1 MDSISAT
8 IWQRKGSCVVF
19 DRHALGPLIEAGGIL
34 SLRQALSW
42 TTAPLPAEPPGKSIL
57 ISGLETI
64 LHTLPPQETHDF
76 LLRRIQ
82 PLIIKLQNTWTEC
95 GLIFGFASPAQVF
108 IEDAMSDE
116 VLYKRSD
123 QQKIRLSEGLWDGS
137 ATVNMKRIVRETS
150 EQGKEETLGWYVAR
164 IS

>member
-1 MDSISAT
+1 MESVSAT
-8 IWQRKGSCVVF
+8 LWQRKGSCVVF
-19 DRHALGPLIEAGGIL
+19 DRHALGPLIEAGCII

-42 TTAPLPAEPPGKSIL
+42 TTTSLPAEPPGRSIL

-64 LHTLPPQETHDF
+64 LQTLPPQETHDF
-76 LLRRIQ
+76 LLRRVR

-95 GLIFGFASPAQVF
+95 GLIFGFTAPAQAF

-116 VLYKRSD
+116 ILYKRTD

-137 ATVNMKRIVRETS
+137 AAVNMKRIVRES
-150 EQGKEETLGWYVAR
+150 GQGKKETLGWYVAR